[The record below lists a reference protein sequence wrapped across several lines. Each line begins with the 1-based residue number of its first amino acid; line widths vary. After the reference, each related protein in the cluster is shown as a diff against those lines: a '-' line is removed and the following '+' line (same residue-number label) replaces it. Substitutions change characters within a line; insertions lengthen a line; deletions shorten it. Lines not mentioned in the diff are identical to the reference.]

1 MKKVILAIMVTLV
14 VAVIYS
20 CAKEKDCVCSVEGKG
35 DVIRLYTDNGEC
47 IDFRY
52 LNDANG
58 LEEVRLFCMEDT
70 L

>member
-35 DVIRLYTDNGEC
+35 DVIRLHTDNGEC

>member
-20 CAKEKDCVCSVEGKG
+20 CAKEKDCVCSVE
-35 DVIRLYTDNGEC
+35 C

>member
-1 MKKVILAIMVTLV
+1 MKKVILAILVTLI

-35 DVIRLYTDNGEC
+35 DVIRLRTDKGEC

-58 LEEVRLFCMEDT
+58 LEEVRIFCMEDT
-70 L
+70 I